1 MMIVLI
7 GPPGAGKGTQS
18 ERLEEKHGLKKLSTG
33 DILRAEVAAGTELG
47 KKAQSFLDSGN
58 LVPDDVIVDMIS
70 DCIEQDDCRNGVIFD
85 GFPRTVAQAKA
96 LDRMLMEKGRPL
108 TAVIELT
115 VDLKELVNRLQTRI
129 VQMKAAGQPI
139 RSDDNEQTL
148 INRLKVYRE
157 QTAPILPYYRDKGM
171 LKAVDGMA
179 SIDDVSAMI
188 DSILDTGNGSD
199 HKARVGGPGR

>member
-7 GPPGAGKGTQS
+7 GPPGAGKGTQGK
-18 ERLEEKHGLKKLSTG
+18 RLEDKHGLKQLSTG
-33 DILRAEVAAGTELG
+33 DMLRAEVAAGTDLG
-47 KKAQSFLDSGN
+47 KKAKSFLDSGN
-58 LVPDDVIVDMIS
+58 LVPDDVIVDMIA

-96 LDRMLMEKGRPL
+96 LDKMLAEKGRPL

-115 VDLKELVNRLQTRI
+115 VDLKELVNRLQARI
-129 VQMKAAGQPI
+129 AQMKAAGQPI
-139 RSDDNEQTL
+139 RTDDNEQTL

-179 SIDDVSAMI
+179 SIDDVSVMI
-188 DSILDTGNGSD
+188 DSILDAGNGSD
-199 HKARVGGPGR
+199 HKARMGGPGR